1 MPERQNIEYNKLIN
15 NSLIDIINN
24 SPSVELLKARNR
36 ELIILFLV
44 EVFTETTTVSSEN
57 IHYKLA
63 DYIEAKG
70 IEVDEENEILFADTY
85 EDKAKKYIQRWA
97 DKGFLTNYQNETGEI
112 YYELSS
118 HSSKTIDWLTN
129 LKKEEYIGTES
140 KFKMLFNQLKELV
153 EFTNEDKEKRLQ
165 LLEDKKLEI
174 EQQIQSLKMG
184 EDIKVFE
191 EFEIV
196 PRFNDLNKIA
206 KELLS
211 DFKEVD
217 DNFKTIIREIYQ
229 RQTDISLNKGTIL
242 QYTFDALDQLKD
254 SSQGKSFYAFWE
266 FLLSSE
272 LQQEWEALIRALY
285 QTLENKNIEISDVF
299 LKDMKRHLFDSGQK
313 VYRTNDKMAEKLS
326 RIIRENEISGT
337 EVTKNLIQEIKK
349 LLLEASKTKAKI
361 KPDASLEIE
370 EIEINLPFERKLTYD
385 QSEEVV
391 YKDKPYLS
399 DTNIAD
405 FDGLG
410 KLFNPYIVDKKV
422 LRKHINQVL
431 NEKSQATVLEIID
444 DKGGLTKGLS
454 ELFGYVGLIKE
465 FKYMVNTNK
474 TQSVL
479 FDFANKKSIQIPEI
493 ILTK

>member
-1 MPERQNIEYNKLIN
+1 MDKVKLTET
-15 NSLIDIINN
+15 INN
-24 SPSVELLKARNR
+24 SPSVELLKLRNR
-36 ELIILFLV
+36 EFIILFLV
-44 EVFTETTTVSSEN
+44 DIFTQSAAVSSEN

-63 DYIEAKG
+63 DYLEVKG
-70 IEVDEENEILFADTY
+70 IETDEEDEILFADTY

-140 KFKMLFNQLKELV
+140 KFKALFNQLKELV

-184 EDIKVFE
+184 EDVRVFE

-217 DNFKTIIREIYQ
+217 DNFKTIIKEIYQ
-229 RQTDISLNKGTIL
+229 QQTDISLNKGAIL
-242 QYTFDALDQLKD
+242 QYTFDALDQLKN

-266 FLLSSE
+266 FLLLPE
-272 LQQEWEALIRALY
+272 LQQEWESLTQTLY
-285 QTLENKNIEISDVF
+285 QTLESKNIEINDVF

-313 VYRTNDKMAEKLS
+313 VYKTNDKMAEKLS
-326 RIIRENEISGT
+326 RIIRETEISRT

-349 LLLEASKTKAKI
+349 SLLEASKTKAKI
-361 KPDASLEIE
+361 KPDVSFEIE

-391 YKDKPYLS
+391 YKDKPQLS
-399 DTNIAD
+399 NTDIAD
-405 FDGLG
+405 FNVLS
-410 KLFNPYIVDKKV
+410 KLFNPYIVDKKE
-422 LRKHINQVL
+422 LRKHIKQVL
-431 NEKSQATVLEIID
+431 NQKSQATISEIID
-444 DKGGLTKGLS
+444 DKGGLKKGLS
-454 ELFGYVGLIKE
+454 ELFGYIGLIKE
-465 FKYMVNTNK
+465 FKYTVNTNK
-474 TQSVL
+474 TQSIL
-479 FDFANKKSIQIPEI
+479 FDNVNKKSIQIPEI
-493 ILTK
+493 ILAK